1 MLMIVGLGNPGPK
14 YSETRH
20 NVGFMVLDQLADQA
34 GVAFKD
40 SKWEAQLVKTRLGS
54 KEVLLVKPMTF
65 MNLSGKSVRGIAS
78 YFQIEHEQIVV
89 IHDDLDLEAGRLKMV
104 YDRGGGG
111 HNGIKSIIEHLG
123 TREFVRFR
131 VGIGRPPERVPPASF
146 VLSKFTETELLE
158 VKQVF
163 PDIVKGLELISSD
176 SVSGAMN
183 LINSKRGQ

>member
-20 NVGFMVLDQLADQA
+20 NVGFMVLDQLVDQA
-34 GVAFKD
+34 GGTFKD

-54 KEVLLVKPMTF
+54 QEVLFVKPMTF
-65 MNLSGKSVRGIAS
+65 MNLSGKSVRAIAS
-78 YFQIEHEQIVV
+78 YFQIEPEEIVV
-89 IHDDLDLEAGRLKMV
+89 IHDDLDLEVGRLKMV
-104 YDRGGGG
+104 YDRGAGG

-131 VGIGRPPERVPPASF
+131 MGIGRPPEQVPPASF
-146 VLSKFTETELLE
+146 VLSKFAEAELAA

-163 PDIVKGLELISSD
+163 PDIVKGLEMISSD

-183 LINSKRGQ
+183 FINSKRGE